1 MSDNTKI
8 GNLIPFTSDQSREE
22 AVKNGKKGGLKSGEA
37 RREKRL
43 LRSTL
48 EKMLKDRLIVDG
60 KKMSRAEAITV
71 SLLNKAAS
79 GDVSAY
85 LAIRD
90 TVGEKPSDK
99 QEVDSTVHVVMD
111 KETEDFSG

>member
-1 MSDNTKI
+1 M
-8 GNLIPFTSDQSREE
+8 
-22 AVKNGKKGGLKSGEA
+22 KNGKKGGLKSGEV

-48 EKMLKDRLIVDG
+48 EKMLKDKLFVDG
-60 KKMSRAEAITV
+60 KKMSRAEVITV
-71 SLLNKAAS
+71 SLLNKAAL

-90 TVGEKPSDK
+90 TIGEKPSDK
-99 QEVDSTVHVVMD
+99 QEVDSTVRVVMD
-111 KETEDFSG
+111 QEAEDFSG